1 MTISDGEPAATS
13 GVGQGR
19 CPGPGDHSL
28 TAVGA
33 PSTGAAILAGLG
45 IGMLDTAE
53 DGLAVVLELA
63 RPVQPDSAVT
73 AEYSGLRKHW
83 ATVRGSDFPTFAG

>member
-1 MTISDGEPAATS
+1 
-13 GVGQGR
+13 
-19 CPGPGDHSL
+19 
-28 TAVGA
+28 
-33 PSTGAAILAGLG
+33 
-45 IGMLDTAE
+45 MLDTAE